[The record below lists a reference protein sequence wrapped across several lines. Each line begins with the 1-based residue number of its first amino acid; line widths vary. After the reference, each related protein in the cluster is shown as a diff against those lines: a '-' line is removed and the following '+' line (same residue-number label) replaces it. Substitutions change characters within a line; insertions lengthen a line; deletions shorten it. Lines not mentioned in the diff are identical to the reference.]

1 MARMT
6 TTAQYSTILGITS
19 AAIEGHGLQ
28 EILGATAGAIRKMMP
43 YDRMGVSLY
52 SPEHKGLKLTAADGQ
67 GRSSFYQPGLILD
80 TEESHHGWVFHHQK
94 PIVRQD
100 LARELEFRLEQ
111 PNLDE
116 GIRSYC
122 ALPLIARGESVGV
135 IIVLSSRKNCFC
147 ETHVNFLRQVS
158 NQFALAVRALMPAC
172 PEHSSTKLICP
183 RCIASGG
190 GRTTAA
196 KHKERLS
203 EWGKRGGRGRKKGI
217 GGFETEI

>member
-1 MARMT
+1 
-6 TTAQYSTILGITS
+6 
-19 AAIEGHGLQ
+19 
-28 EILGATAGAIRKMMP
+28 MMP

-52 SPEHKGLKLTAADGQ
+52 SPEHNGLKLTAADGQ
-67 GRSSFYQPGLILD
+67 GHGSFYQPGLILD

-122 ALPLIARGESVGV
+122 ALPLIARAESVGV
-135 IIVLSSRKNCFC
+135 IIVLSSRKNCFS
-147 ETHVNFLRQVS
+147 EMHVNFLQEVS
-158 NQFALAVRALMPAC
+158 NQFVLAVKALMPAC
-172 PEHSSTKLICP
+172 PEHSSTRLICP

-190 GRTTAA
+190 GRATVA

-203 EWGKRGGRGRKKGI
+203 EWGKQGGRGRKKGI
-217 GGFETEI
+217 RAFAGDVS